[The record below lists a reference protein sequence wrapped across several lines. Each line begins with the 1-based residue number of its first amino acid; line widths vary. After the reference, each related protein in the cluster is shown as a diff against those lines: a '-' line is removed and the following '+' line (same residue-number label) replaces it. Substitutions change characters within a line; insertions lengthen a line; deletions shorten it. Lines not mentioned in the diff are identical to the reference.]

1 MGYTFRVVQETE
13 HTEDEERY
21 GLIDYRTQTIQ
32 LNRNTSDERKQETLV
47 HELIH
52 LVLDFTKGELEEDDV
67 PLPNLEGEWT
77 SSWLNCLT
85 NDKTPPRSD
94 CSRPLRD
101 YSQTARWWVP
111 PILAG

>member
-1 MGYTFRVVQETE
+1 MTTPKRIRFMGYTFRVVQETE

-52 LVLDFTKGELEEDDV
+52 LVLDFTKVELEEDDV
-67 PLPNLEGEWT
+67 GRLGHGLYAILKENGL
-77 SSWLNCLT
+77 
-85 NDKTPPRSD
+85 
-94 CSRPLRD
+94 LR
-101 YSQTARWWVP
+101 
-111 PILAG
+111 G